1 MKKIKQAIERQKTLR
16 EQIVDSVKE
25 SISTGKLMPGEKLCE
40 TKLAEDLG
48 ISRTPLREAIQT
60 LEAEGFLKVMPRKGA
75 VVSDFSKKDIRD
87 IYEIK
92 ATLEG
97 LAARLATDHIS
108 DEDIKHLKEINEK
121 LKSMTLHNK
130 SSVNHFFKV
139 HEKFHDIFLKACN
152 NGRLYQLNC
161 QLMEPFKRF
170 RLASLA
176 IPGRF
181 KGAISTHEEIIEAF
195 KSRDAAKVESLV
207 IKNVRDGGAALLEKL
222 NMENYHFSV

>member
-1 MKKIKQAIERQKTLR
+1 MKKIKHTLEKQKTLR
-16 EQIVDSVKE
+16 EQIVDSIKE
-25 SISTGKLMPGEKLCE
+25 SIGTGKLTPGEKICE

-75 VVSDFSKKDIRD
+75 VVSEFSKKDISD

-97 LAARLATDHIS
+97 LAARLATKHIS
-108 DEDIKHLKEINEK
+108 GEEIKCLESMNDQ
-121 LKSMTLHNK
+121 LKSMNFNGK
-130 SSVNHFFKV
+130 SSVNHFFKIN
-139 HEKFHDIFLKACN
+139 EKFHDIFLKSSN
-152 NGRLYQLNC
+152 NERLYQLNC

-170 RLASLA
+170 RLASLS

-181 KGAISTHEEIIEAF
+181 KGAISTHEKIIEAF
-195 KSRDAAKVESLV
+195 KAGNTTKVESLV
-207 IKNVRDGGAALLEKL
+207 MKNVRDGGAALLEKL
-222 NMENYHFSV
+222 NIES